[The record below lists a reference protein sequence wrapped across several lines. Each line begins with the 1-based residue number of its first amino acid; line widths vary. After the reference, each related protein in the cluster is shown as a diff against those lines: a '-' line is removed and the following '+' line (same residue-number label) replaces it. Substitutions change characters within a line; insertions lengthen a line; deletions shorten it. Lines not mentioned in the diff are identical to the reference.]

1 MSYYLLPKTNNEI
14 YANLS
19 LNNNV
24 VDIYTSHSLFLHYSE
39 VYSQI
44 SKITDMSTTNTV
56 ENVSKLMNPYEYI
69 YSKVPGSKFSVSK
82 LKPKTCVFYDFLEL
96 LNNSGVFD
104 LYKNTNLKI
113 LHITPNFS
121 DTIYCNELIRENQSD
136 EFYFFTDIKEDFYEK
151 LIGKKFDF
159 IFFEIENVVF
169 ENLNNYTL
177 KLLEIL
183 KIVLEYQ
190 NKLGNIIIKIDNVFY
205 KPVLDIIY
213 MFTSLYEKTSIVKPN
228 TSNVITF
235 EKYIIC
241 KNYIVDEAKN
251 DMCMKNL
258 STINT
263 FLESYSLTDNLNIT
277 SIIREEIPYYLLNK
291 IDDMN
296 VIIGQQQLEALNQII
311 CVLKNKNKEEKI
323 ETIKKNNIL
332 KSVIWCEKFKIPCNK
347 FSEKINIFLP
357 VVKET
362 NPCENILLKMNK
374 DEKIEDLNFL

>member
-1 MSYYLLPKTNNEI
+1 MSYYLLPKTNNDIEI
-14 YANLS
+14 NFLLDNNL
-19 LNNNV
+19 
-24 VDIYTSHSLFLHYSE
+24 VDIYTSHSLFFQYSE
-39 VYSQI
+39 IYSQI
-44 SKITDMSTTNTV
+44 DKITDIGTTNTV
-56 ENVSKLMNPYEYI
+56 ENISKLMNPYEYI

-96 LNNSGVFD
+96 LNNSNIFD
-104 LYKNTNLKI
+104 LYKNTNVKI
-113 LHITPNFS
+113 LHITPNFT
-121 DTIYCNELIRENQSD
+121 DTIYCNELIRENHSD
-136 EFYFFTDIKEDFYEK
+136 DFYFFTDIKEDLNEK
-151 LIGKKFDF
+151 ISDKKFDF

-169 ENLNNYTL
+169 KNLNNYIL
-177 KLLEIL
+177 KLLQIL
-183 KIVLEYQ
+183 KVVLEYQ
-190 NKLGNIIIKIDNVFY
+190 NKLGSIIIKIDNVFY

-213 MFTSLYEKTSIVKPN
+213 ILTSLYEKTTIVKPN

-241 KNYIVDEAKN
+241 KNYIDDESKN
-251 DMCMKNL
+251 DTCNKKI
-258 STINT
+258 STIND
-263 FLESYSLTDNLNIT
+263 FLETYSFISNLNIK
-277 SIIREEIPYYLLNK
+277 SIISEDIPYYLLNK

-357 VVKET
+357 VVKDINT
-362 NPCENILLKMNK
+362 CENYLLRMNK
-374 DEKIEDLNFL
+374 VEKTEELNSL

>member
-1 MSYYLLPKTNNEI
+1 MSHYLLPKTNNNIDINFLFDSNE
-14 YANLS
+14 
-19 LNNNV
+19 
-24 VDIYTSHSLFLHYSE
+24 VDIYTSHSLFLQYSE
-39 VYSQI
+39 IYSQI
-44 SKITDMSTTNTV
+44 SKISATNTSNMV
-56 ENVSKLMNPYEYI
+56 ENISKLMHPYEYI
-69 YSKVPGSKFSVSK
+69 YSKVPGSKYSVSK

-96 LNNSGVFD
+96 LNNSGIFD

-121 DTIYCNELIRENQSD
+121 DTIYCNELIRENQAD
-136 EFYFFTDIKEDFYEK
+136 EFYSLVDIKENLQEK
-151 LIGKKFDF
+151 LADKKFDF
-159 IFFEIENVVF
+159 IFFEIDNVFF
-169 ENLNNYTL
+169 ENLNTYTI

-205 KPVLDIIY
+205 KPVIDIIY
-213 MFTSLYEKTSIVKPN
+213 ILTSLYEKTSIVKPN

-241 KNYIVDEAKN
+241 KNFIVDESKN
-251 DMCMKNL
+251 DTYMKKI
-258 STINT
+258 STINE
-263 FLESYSLTDNLNIT
+263 FLENYTFISNLNIS
-277 SIIREEIPYYLLNK
+277 SIIAQDIPYYLLNK

-296 VIIGQQQLEALNQII
+296 IIIGQQQLEALNQII

-332 KSVIWCEKFKIPCNK
+332 KSVVWCEKFKIPCNK

-357 VVKET
+357 VVKDI
-362 NPCENILLKMNK
+362 NLSENYLLKMNNP
-374 DEKIEDLNFL
+374 EETEESNSL

>member
-1 MSYYLLPKTNNEI
+1 MSYYLLPKTNNNIEF
-14 YANLS
+14 NFLFDDNE
-19 LNNNV
+19 L
-24 VDIYTSHSLFLHYSE
+24 DIYTSHSLFFQYRE
-39 VYSQI
+39 IYSQI
-44 SKITDMSTTNTV
+44 SKISDINTTNTV

-96 LNNSGVFD
+96 LNNSGIFD
-104 LYKNTNLKI
+104 LYKNNNLKI
-113 LHITPNFS
+113 LHITPHFS

-136 EFYFFTDIKEDFYEK
+136 EFYFFNGIKEDLHEK
-151 LIGKKFDF
+151 LIDKKFDF
-159 IFFEIENVVF
+159 IFVEIENSIFKNVNKYVS
-169 ENLNNYTL
+169 

-183 KIVLEYQ
+183 KIILEYQ
-190 NKLGNIIIKIDNVFY
+190 NNLGSIIIKIDNVFY
-205 KPVLDIIY
+205 KPILDVIY
-213 MFTSLYEKTSIVKPN
+213 ILTSLYEKTSIVKPS

-241 KNYIVDEAKN
+241 KNFIVDDEKQ
-251 DMCMKNL
+251 DMYTKKIFA
-258 STINT
+258 INN
-263 FLESYSLTDNLNIT
+263 FLESHICISNLNVR
-277 SIIREEIPYYLLNK
+277 SIVSQEIPYYLLNK

-311 CVLKNKNKEEKI
+311 SVLKNKNKEEKI

-357 VVKET
+357 VSKEI
-362 NPCENILLKMNK
+362 NSFENYLLKPT
-374 DEKIEDLNFL
+374 KIEKQEDSSSL